1 MTPRL
6 PLLLLLVPSAGCY
19 PALELTPSD
28 AERVLAHQVLDAPDP
43 GQRGP
48 YAVERL
54 YYGSGSDRRRAVY
67 RDSVTIETESVDGS
81 KLVDLGASAKARNDW
96 WGFTPKALPINGR
109 VWYPRGEGP
118 FPLVLVVHGNHD
130 MKDFSDPGYDWLGE
144 LLASRGMIL
153 VSVDE
158 NFLNGSIRNENDARA
173 WVLLKHLEAWRG
185 FHADSAG
192 PFADKVDL
200 ERIALIGHSRGGEAV
215 AHAAAFNR
223 LTRYPDDG
231 TVTFDFGFGIRSLV
245 AIAPVDGQYRPADRL
260 MPLED
265 VSYLVFHGSHD
276 GDVTSFA
283 GLRQYQRVT
292 FGEGAARAAAPRAS
306 APGVPP
312 FKAAVYVYRA
322 NHGQWNTVWGA
333 HDAGRRSARILDLRA
348 LLAPEEQRR
357 FAEVYVSA
365 FLEAT
370 LRDDPRYLP
379 LFRDHRTAGGWLP
392 KTMYAT
398 RFESAGFR
406 PLATFEEDVELASGT
421 VAGVR
426 IEGDSL
432 ATWKEGLLQ
441 LRSANTPT
449 EGSSQYNNAVWL
461 GWNNRI
467 AGEDTTRRGRPASY
481 TLHLPPAAER
491 SLGGANAL
499 QLLLAPTDRTPPARK
514 PEPTD
519 STKAEPEPADSTHV
533 GHEEEPAQETSPR
546 ENEPSGDD
554 EAPKPPIDLTIEVAD
569 DAGERARVALSAYGV
584 PRRPLEIRILRRAD
598 LEKQRLGAL
607 HELVLQTYTIPLEDF
622 RAANARL
629 RTDRLREV
637 RLVFDRTEAG
647 EVIVDRIGVAALDP
661 AFLRGPVPALAAGG
675 AP

>member
-1 MTPRL
+1 MTPRTAL
-6 PLLLLLVPSAGCY
+6 RLLALLLPVAACY

-28 AERVLAHQVLDAPDP
+28 AERVLAHQLLDAPDP
-43 GQRGP
+43 GVAGP
-48 YAVERL
+48 FQVERL
-54 YYGSGSDRRRAVY
+54 YYGSGTDRRRAVY
-67 RDSVTIETESVDGS
+67 RDSVTLETQSVDGG
-81 KLVDLGASAKARNDW
+81 KLVDLGTSAKERNRY
-96 WGFTPKALPINGR
+96 WGFTPKELPLNGR

-118 FPLVLVVHGNHD
+118 FPLVLVVHGNHN
-130 MKDFSDPGYDWLGE
+130 MKDFSDPGYAYLGE

-185 FHADSAG
+185 FAADTAT
-192 PFADKVDL
+192 PFHGKVDL
-200 ERIALIGHSRGGEAV
+200 ERVALIGHSRGGEAV

-231 TVTFDFGFGIRSLV
+231 TLPFDFGFGIRAVV

-260 MPLED
+260 MPVED
-265 VSYLVFHGSHD
+265 VSYLTFHGSHD

-292 FGEGAARAAAPRAS
+292 FTDSAAR

-333 HDAGRRSARILDLRA
+333 HDAGRRSPRVLDLRA
-348 LLAPEEQRR
+348 LLEPEEQRR
-357 FAEVYVSA
+357 FAEVYVGA

-370 LRDDPRYLP
+370 LNGDARYLP
-379 LFRDHRTAGGWLP
+379 LFRDHRVAGGWLP

-398 RFESAGFR
+398 RFEAPGFR
-406 PLATFEEDVELASGT
+406 PLATYEEDVELASGT
-421 VAGVR
+421 LPGLR

-441 LRSANTPT
+441 LRSANTPS

-467 AGEDTTRRGRPASY
+467 AGEDTTRRGQPASY
-481 TLHLPPAAER
+481 ALLLPPAAEAA
-491 SLGGANAL
+491 LAGATAL
-499 QLLLAPTDRTPPARK
+499 QLLLAPTDRTPSPRK
-514 PEPTD
+514 V
-519 STKAEPEPADSTHV
+519 EPADS
-533 GHEEEPAQETSPR
+533 GGAEAQREPAAETSP
-546 ENEPSGDD
+546 EKKESAGDD
-554 EAPKPPIDLTIEVAD
+554 DAPKPPVDLTIEVAD

-584 PRRPLEIRILRRAD
+584 ARRPLEIRILRRPD
-598 LEKQRLGAL
+598 LEKRRLGAL
-607 HELVLQTYTIPLEDF
+607 HELVLQSYTIPLADF
-622 RAANARL
+622 RAANPRL
-629 RTDRLREV
+629 RTERLREV
-637 RLVFDRTEAG
+637 RFVFDRTVAG
-647 EVIVDRIGVAALDP
+647 EVILDRVGLAALDP
-661 AFLRGPVPALAAGG
+661 AFMRPAVPPVAEDGTR
-675 AP
+675 